1 MNFKQGLNFQATGV
15 AIPPSI
21 TPASN
26 QKIETPWRIQKSAGI
41 TMGCWLVSVSSGS
54 KGGTP

>member
-1 MNFKQGLNFQATGV
+1 MNFKQGLNFQAT
-15 AIPPSI
+15 A
-21 TPASN
+21 N
-26 QKIETPWRIQKSAGI
+26 QTPWRIQKSAGI